1 MRLCED
7 GIFDFETFYLK
18 AKFICG
24 VRTSA
29 ATSDLE
35 PTITAPTLLIH
46 LGFVTHGDVLDLKYF
61 FPNIVETTDFL

>member
-7 GIFDFETFYLK
+7 GVFDFENFDLK

-35 PTITAPTLLIH
+35 PTITAPALLIH
-46 LGFVTHGDVLDLKYF
+46 LGFVTHGDVLYLESLF
-61 FPNIVETTDFL
+61 VIMLI